1 MYAACGGFT
10 IYGGGRAVYYAE
22 TWGVCVFITAVPI
35 TKLIAVGE
43 GVGGGAGERGSRMR
57 ATVLVPISRLR
68 QSIKHDLQL
77 EKGAREPFHI
87 SITIVI
93 ANITIIILKLL
104 AGLPQTIITLM
115 AGVDPTI
122 LQSQMA
128 GGALTILQLQLQ
140 GEETVTAPP
149 PHTFR
154 G

>member
-1 MYAACGGFT
+1 
-10 IYGGGRAVYYAE
+10 
-22 TWGVCVFITAVPI
+22 
-35 TKLIAVGE
+35 
-43 GVGGGAGERGSRMR
+43 MR

-93 ANITIIILKLL
+93 TNITIIILKLL

>member
-1 MYAACGGFT
+1 VYAACGGFT

-68 QSIKHDLQL
+68 PSIKHYLQL

-93 ANITIIILKLL
+93 TNITIIILKLWL
-104 AGLPQTIITLM
+104 GYPRPSLLSWRASTRPYYNHKWR
-115 AGVDPTI
+115 A
-122 LQSQMA
+122 
-128 GGALTILQLQLQ
+128 
-140 GEETVTAPP
+140 AP
-149 PHTFR
+149 
-154 G
+154 